1 MTYFFVFT
9 DSTSTYQSGHGVE
22 FELETDFDGVFGV
35 VARPEFGVVIT
46 EQCVVEP
53 VLRRVVVQIV
63 RSDRYK
69 S

>member
-1 MTYFFVFT
+1 MTYFFFT

-22 FELETDFDGVFGV
+22 LELETDFDGILGV
-35 VARPEFGVVIT
+35 VARPELGVVVA

-63 RSDRYK
+63 RGDRYK